1 MVSKTNRNEIK
12 SSKKINFVVIICN
25 SIIYEKF
32 RKNPQL
38 SDDLSDL
45 IVDLVTSAGY
55 VVIST
60 HFLPDDRVM
69 LTKQVGNAISSKTV
83 DAIIVCGGTGLLIS
97 EITLECLRPLMVKT
111 MPGFAEIF
119 RKLSY
124 DKFGSKAMSFRAL
137 AGITDQQ
144 KAIFCIPKSL
154 DSIELTLKKL
164 ILPEIEHI
172 LEKAPEH

>member
-1 MVSKTNRNEIK
+1 MVKKTNRKEIK
-12 SSKKINFVVIICN
+12 LSKKVNFAVIICN
-25 SIIYEKF
+25 SIFYEKS

-38 SDDLSDL
+38 RDDSSDL
-45 IVDLVTSAGY
+45 IVDLVTSAGHN
-55 VVIST
+55 VNLT
-60 HFLPDDRVM
+60 LFLPEDRVM

-83 DAIIVCGGTGLLIS
+83 DAIIVCGGTGLRIS

-111 MPGFAEIF
+111 MPGFAELS

-124 DKFGSKAMSFRAL
+124 DKLGSKAMILRAL

-144 KAIFCIPKSL
+144 KALFCIPKSL
-154 DSIELTLKKL
+154 NSIELIIKKL

-172 LEKAPEH
+172 LEKTREY

>member
-1 MVSKTNRNEIK
+1 MVRKTNQNEIK
-12 SSKKINFVVIICN
+12 SSKKVNFAVIICN
-25 SIIYEKF
+25 STLFEKF
-32 RKNPQL
+32 RKNPQS
-38 SDDLSDL
+38 SDDSRDM

-55 VVIST
+55 NVSAT
-60 HFLPDDRVM
+60 HILPDDRVM

-83 DAIIVCGGTGLLIS
+83 DAIIVCGGTGLRIS

-124 DKFGSKAMSFRAL
+124 DKFGSKAMSLRAL

-154 DSIELTLKKL
+154 DLIELGFKKL